1 MPPRFAQDPALTQC
15 PDFLSESYR
24 LVREAYSAAHTVS
37 DEDAITALVRA
48 WTDGNE
54 AQKQAWVLQQEDNQR
69 IRAEQERLRDQ
80 EAAALRQ
87 QEEAEAE
94 AERVAIEKK
103 KPKMN
108 GFDPSKSVG
117 DTIIPNPSQYALT
130 KLGSFQWIEL
140 WYFSPE
146 ACLEAVQQAYSTSDD
161 VFGIAKTEDAL
172 GFRQISTARAS
183 KNVIQDK
190 DLTWRTFSLA
200 KTNYVRHI
208 TKANWPHL
216 HVQSIVDLFFELEN
230 HPWRIRLNGE
240 RVLLLYLDHVR
251 KEWHTRLAL
260 GDGFNIAII
269 NSRLLDEVNDEVWNT
284 SQSDGLMRSVS
295 SLLCLLI
302 TR

>member
-54 AQKQAWVLQQEDNQR
+54 AQKQAWVLQQEEDQR
-69 IRAEQERLRDQ
+69 IRAEEERLRDQ

-146 ACLEAVQQAYSTSDD
+146 ACLEAAQQAYSTSDD

-240 RVLLLYLDHVR
+240 RVLLLYLDRVR